1 MKRLLLIVLLLALS
15 LTPALAQDDTEGDL
29 TLHVAGTCAANSHMM
44 PFWVLLE
51 QTGGEIDGVTI
62 EHLPVTGPPQMMA
75 LAVNNDFDVVI
86 AFIFQGANFF
96 TAGGA
101 ESLRVETISMW
112 RGFALLTAPD
122 VESWADLIGRR
133 ILLPQEGSGPD
144 IITRRS
150 MEAAGYDPFEDF
162 QIEYMPP
169 AQMGQLLI
177 AGEAAAATVSE
188 PQLTVLAGQ
197 ARQNG
202 VMLAPSNSIDLLQG
216 IYESDLWEEGRLPM
230 GAVMVDAAVL
240 EDEDMAAAYTSFNT
254 AYHEATIFAQENPA
268 EAAAMIVAQLEANCD
283 SRANPDPIERALAG
297 GFLIYDPVPAST
309 LMPDLA
315 EFVNLLYGEDV
326 DESLYAVT
334 SDE

>member
-1 MKRLLLIVLLLALS
+1 MKRLLLIIMLLALS

-29 TLHVAGTCAANSHMM
+29 TLRVAGKCVFNPHMM
-44 PFWVLLE
+44 PFWVLME

-62 EHLPVTGPPQMMA
+62 EYLPVTGPPQMMA
-75 LAVNNDFDVVI
+75 LAVNHEFDVSL
-86 AFIFQGANFF
+86 AFILQGVNMF

-101 ESLRVETISMW
+101 ESLRVETVSLW
-112 RGFALLTAPD
+112 RAFALLTRPD
-122 VESWADLIGRR
+122 VESWDDLVGER
-133 ILLPQEGSGPD
+133 ILLPQEGSGGD
-144 IITRRS
+144 VLTRLS
-150 MEAAGYDPFEDF
+150 MEAAGYNPFEDF

-169 AQMGQLLI
+169 TQQGQLLI
-177 AGEAAAATVSE
+177 AGKAAAATVAE
-188 PQLTVLAGQ
+188 PPLSNLIGQ
-197 ARQNG
+197 ARQND
-202 VMLAPSNSIDLLQG
+202 VELQHSAIDLMDG
-216 IYESDLWEEGRLPM
+216 VFESDLWQEDLLPL
-230 GAVMVDAAVL
+230 GVVLVDAAVL
-240 EDEDMAAAYTSFNT
+240 EDEDMAATYAAFNAAY
-254 AYHEATIFAQENPA
+254 YEAVTFAQENPA

>member
-1 MKRLLLIVLLLALS
+1 MKRLLLAILLLALG
-15 LTPALAQDDTEGDL
+15 LTPALAQDDTDGDL
-29 TLHVAGTCAANSHMM
+29 ALRIAGTCAANSHMM
-44 PFWVLLE
+44 PFWVLME

-62 EHLPVTGPPQMMA
+62 EYMPVTGPPQMMA
-75 LAVNNDFDVVI
+75 LAVNQDFDVMI

-101 ESLRVETISMW
+101 ESLRVETVSMW

-122 VESWADLIGRR
+122 VESWEDLVGQR

-144 IITRRS
+144 VITRRS
-150 MEAAGYDPFEDF
+150 MESAGYDPFEDF

-177 AGEAAAATVSE
+177 AGEAAAATISE
-188 PQLTVLAGQ
+188 PQLTIIAGQ

-202 VMLAPSNSIDLLQG
+202 VMLAPSTSIDLLQG
-216 IYESDLWEEGRLPM
+216 IYESELWEEGRLPL
-230 GAVMVDAAVL
+230 GAVMVDTSVL
-240 EDEDMAAAYTSFNT
+240 EDEDMAAAYAAFN
-254 AYHEATIFAQENPA
+254 ASYHEAAAFAQENPA

-297 GFLIYDPVPAST
+297 DFLIYDPVPASA
-309 LMPDLA
+309 LLPDLA

-326 DESLYAVT
+326 DESFYAVT